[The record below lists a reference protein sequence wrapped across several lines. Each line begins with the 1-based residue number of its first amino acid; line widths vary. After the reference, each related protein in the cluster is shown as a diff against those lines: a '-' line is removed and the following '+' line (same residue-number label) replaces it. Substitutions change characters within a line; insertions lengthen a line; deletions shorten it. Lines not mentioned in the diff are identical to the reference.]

1 MPLGMARLGKSL
13 VLLACMGYPWLVRS
27 AFIAGQPAPVHL
39 ALALIPV
46 LALGYWLVMRSHVRP
61 VWVIMLLLAAAAVTL
76 LGMQERWNLAVAYGI
91 PHAAINLFLLWFF
104 GRTLV
109 RGREPLITRFAR
121 RLHETLAPEIEVYTR
136 RVTLAWCFFF
146 AAQIMLSIL
155 LFAFAP
161 VSVWLLFISLLT
173 FPLLALMFLGEYIY
187 RVMRYPKHPRVSIWK
202 AIQVFSKDFSVSR
215 SANVR

>member
-1 MPLGMARLGKSL
+1 MARLGKFL

-27 AFIAGQPAPVHL
+27 AFIAAQPAPVHL
-39 ALALIPV
+39 ALALVPV
-46 LALGYWLVMRSHVRP
+46 LALGYWLVTRSRVRP
-61 VWVIMLLLAAAAVTL
+61 AWAILLLLAAAAIIL

-136 RVTLAWCFFF
+136 RVTLAWCVFF

-155 LFAFAP
+155 LFAYAP

-202 AIQVFSKDFSVSR
+202 AIQVFSKDFSASR
-215 SANVR
+215 SADAR